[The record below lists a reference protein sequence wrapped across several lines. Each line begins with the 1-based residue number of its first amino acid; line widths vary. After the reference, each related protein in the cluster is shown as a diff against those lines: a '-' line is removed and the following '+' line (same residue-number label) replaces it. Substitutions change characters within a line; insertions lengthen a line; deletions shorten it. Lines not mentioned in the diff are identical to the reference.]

1 MALVEM
7 PVVTTADMAA
17 AARPDPVL
25 TPHITPPLRTTS
37 PDAAKLGAVRGDRV
51 TLSPTAQDI
60 LRAAPADA
68 EVDAAFLPTHAGP
81 ALSTRAASLLHSL
94 PAATQQLDQID
105 RTGANTALAASHPSA
120 DFRLPTAVLDQVRHA
135 YEAGAGGSPE
145 RSGGGA
151 VYRL

>member
-7 PVVTTADMAA
+7 PVVTTADVAA

-25 TPHITPPLRTTS
+25 TPQITPPLRTTP

-60 LRAAPADA
+60 LRAAPPAN
-68 EVDAAFLPTHAGP
+68 AAALIPTNP
-81 ALSTRAASLLHSL
+81 APVASARILSSAPVGTHKLA
-94 PAATQQLDQID
+94 QID
-105 RTGANTALAASHPSA
+105 HTGAGTALVAVSPSA
-120 DFRLPTAVLDQVRHA
+120 DFRLPTAVLDQVRQA

-145 RSGGGA
+145 RSSSGA
-151 VYRL
+151 VYTL